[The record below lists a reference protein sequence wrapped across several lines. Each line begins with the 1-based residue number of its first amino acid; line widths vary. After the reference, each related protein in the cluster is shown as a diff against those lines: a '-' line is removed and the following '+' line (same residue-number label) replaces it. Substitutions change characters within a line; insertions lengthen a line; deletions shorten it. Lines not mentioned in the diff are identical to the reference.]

1 MGAVEL
7 ETDVHS
13 ISTEEE
19 MRWNLESHGR
29 EKGRA
34 KESCEAQHGAGRGQG
49 PAKESKLETGREEN
63 WGSLEPGGKAVM
75 GESRYEPNDDGI
87 EK

>member
-49 PAKESKLETGREEN
+49 PAKESKLETGRGRKLGQPGARGK
-63 WGSLEPGGKAVM
+63 GSHGRE
-75 GESRYEPNDDGI
+75 
-87 EK
+87 